1 MWRLTM
7 TGRVRRKTT
16 VNSYQT
22 LDKWS
27 VYKYIANI
35 TDLCN
40 EEEGKYWMQFQ
51 LSTRVSLVF
60 SDWLIFYKYSI
71 RGSRGFL
78 EFAKLNI
85 ADITGN
91 EKISYFSYL
100 CTSTVIRQ
108 GWSPPLEKL
117 SGSAPVQYYIIS
129 TTSWVFGSRSY
140 TRIRVIIV
148 LGPLRLLCDKE
159 TKWVG
164 SSDETIKS
172 SVPFA
177 CFVIKRLNEAV
188 PRTRP

>member
-16 VNSYQT
+16 VNIYQT

-85 ADITGN
+85 ADITGV
-91 EKISYFSYL
+91 KKL
-100 CTSTVIRQ
+100 VIFHICALPQ
-108 GWSPPLEKL
+108 LYVKVGLPLENF
-117 SGSAPVQYYIIS
+117 SESAPGCYMAEILPIRLTALSNQSIHS
-129 TTSWVFGSRSY
+129 TQ
-140 TRIRVIIV
+140 
-148 LGPLRLLCDKE
+148 E
-159 TKWVG
+159 TDIQLWW
-164 SSDETIKS
+164 SM
-172 SVPFA
+172 
-177 CFVIKRLNEAV
+177 
-188 PRTRP
+188 